1 MNNFCIF
8 VNYLRKLGDLKLAK
22 VDRRIQKTQDA
33 LKKAVID
40 LMSEKNFDDI
50 TIQDLSDRANVSR
63 GTIYL
68 HYLDKYDLLDK
79 LIEEHI
85 DVLRV
90 TCRAAA
96 ELDFTESTLIWT
108 EYFELHY
115 SFFSMMLASK
125 GAPYF
130 HGRFLAFLIEEF
142 KNEIDVTKGKNEGL
156 NEDLL
161 MRFVAYSFV
170 GVVEWW
176 FMNEMPVPHHVL
188 AEQLGTLLE
197 RNV

>member
-1 MNNFCIF
+1 MS
-8 VNYLRKLGDLKLAK
+8 R
-22 VDRRIQKTQDA
+22 VDRRILKTQEA
-33 LKKAVID
+33 LKKAVIE

-68 HYLDKYDLLDK
+68 HYVDKYDLLDK
-79 LIEEHI
+79 LIEFHI
-85 DVLRV
+85 NELREM
-90 TCRAAA
+90 CESAADM
-96 ELDFTESTLIWT
+96 DFISGTLIWT
-108 EYFELHY
+108 EYFENNY

-130 HGRFLAFLIEEF
+130 RNRFLDFLLEEF
-142 KNEIDVTKGKNEGL
+142 RKEADVTKGKNQGL
-156 NEDLL
+156 NDDVIV
-161 MRFVAYSFV
+161 RFVASAYV

-176 FMNEMPVPHHVL
+176 MNGKPFPHYVL

-197 RNV
+197 RNI

>member
-1 MNNFCIF
+1 MNSFLRI
-8 VNYLRKLGDLKLAK
+8 VNYLRKLGDHQLAK
-22 VDRRIQKTQDA
+22 VDRRILKTQEA
-33 LKKAVID
+33 LKKAVIE

-68 HYLDKYDLLDK
+68 HYLDKFDLLDK

-85 DVLRV
+85 NVLREL
-90 TCRAAA
+90 CRAAS

-108 EYFELHY
+108 EYFERNY

-130 HGRFLAFLIEEF
+130 HGRFLDFLIEEF
-142 KNEIDVTKGKNEGL
+142 TNEIDVTKGKNGGL
-156 NEDLL
+156 NEDLVV
-161 MRFVAYSFV
+161 RFVASAFV
-170 GVVEWW
+170 GIVEWW
-176 FMNEMPVPHHVL
+176 FTNEKPVPHPVL

>member
-1 MNNFCIF
+1 MNICFII
-8 VNYLRKLGDLKLAK
+8 VNYLRKIGDRQLAK
-22 VDRRIQKTQDA
+22 VDRRILKTEEA
-33 LKKAVID
+33 LKRAVIE

-63 GTIYL
+63 GTFYL
-68 HYLDKYDLLDK
+68 HYLDKFDLLDK
-79 LIEEHI
+79 LMEEHI

-108 EYFELHY
+108 EYFEQHY

-130 HGRFLAFLIEEF
+130 RGRFLDFLIEEF
-142 KNEIDVTKGKNEGL
+142 MNEVDVTKGKNEGL
-156 NEDLL
+156 NEHLL
-161 MRFVAYSFV
+161 VRFVASAFV
-170 GVVEWW
+170 GVAEWW
-176 FMNEMPVPHHVL
+176 FTNEKPVPHQVL
-188 AEQLGTLLE
+188 AQQLGTLLE

>member
-1 MNNFCIF
+1 LIIEESL
-8 VNYLRKLGDLKLAK
+8 VTLRMSKT
-22 VDRRIQKTQDA
+22 DRRIIKSQVA
-33 LKKAVID
+33 IKKAIIE

-50 TIQDLSDRANVSR
+50 TIQDISDRADVNR

-68 HYLDKYDLLDK
+68 HYQDKYDLLDK

-85 DVLRV
+85 DVLRES
-90 TCRAAA
+90 CRAAS
-96 ELDFTESTLIWT
+96 ELEFTESNLIWT
-108 EYFELHY
+108 EYFERNY

-130 HGRFLAFLIEEF
+130 RGRFLDFLIEEF
-142 KNEIDVTKGKNEGL
+142 KNEVDVTKGKNEGL
-156 NEDLL
+156 NDDLL
-161 MRFVAYSFV
+161 VRFVAAAFV

-176 FMNEMPVPHHVL
+176 FTNEKPVPHHVL

-197 RNV
+197 RIV